1 MIRDFKINRP
11 YIERLRHDPRTR
23 ALFDSFISQAT
34 MLVENRHGNDME
46 YMGSRRAAHEIAQEA
61 VALAMSFVL
70 DNDSEY
76 RMVCEER
83 DQLMNQQLQWAR
95 LSAAPIILST
105 EPAKEQH

>member
-83 DQLMNQQLQWAR
+83 DQLMERQLKGFQLCSMSPVFVKDPR
-95 LSAAPIILST
+95 P
-105 EPAKEQH
+105 